1 MTTASRLLEPLTV
14 ATAPEA
20 SSETLRQVE
29 KAFGFIP
36 NLLATFANA
45 PTLLNGYMALQ
56 DQYTK
61 GTLRAAER
69 EVILLAASVENE
81 CSYCT
86 AAHSTAGKHM
96 LKIPADTIDAIRA
109 GRLAGDD
116 KLIVLAAT
124 VRDLVNKHGRVSQAV
139 VNRFFDAGYT
149 PEQLLEVLV
158 GIALKTM
165 SNFTDNILHVE
176 LDPVFASEK

>member
-20 SSETLRQVE
+20 AHETLKQVE

-36 NLLATFANA
+36 NLIATFANA
-45 PTLLNGYMALQ
+45 PTLLNGYMALEA
-56 DQYTK
+56 QYTK

-86 AAHSTAGKHM
+86 AAHATVGKQM
-96 LKIPADTIDAIRA
+96 LKIPVDTILAIRA
-109 GRLAGDD
+109 GRLDGDD

-124 VRDLVNKHGRVSQAV
+124 VRELVNKHGRVSKAV
-139 VNRFFDAGYT
+139 VDRFLGAGYT
-149 PEQLLEVLV
+149 PQQLLEVLV

-165 SNFTDNILHVE
+165 SNFTDNIFHVE
-176 LDPVFASEK
+176 VDAPFVSEK